1 MHKPR
6 HFDEPRR
13 EVLHGII
20 GDHPFATLV
29 TSLPDGPLIDH
40 IPLLLDA
47 ARGEQGTLRGHVAR
61 GNPLV
66 QRLAQHLTSMG
77 GGHADA
83 TAIFMAAQHYISP
96 SWYPSKRTDPRVV
109 PTWNYV
115 VVHAQGTL
123 RLVDD
128 PQWVLGTV
136 NDLTDRHEVGRPGR
150 WRMSDAPADYLDKM
164 AGAIVGVELVITQLV
179 GKVKASQNRSADDRA
194 GVVRGLVMEDRE
206 AASAMSRWIPL
217 DGGPVV

>member
-6 HFDEPRR
+6 HFEEPRL
-13 EVLHGII
+13 EVLHGILR
-20 GDHPFATLV
+20 DHSFATLV
-29 TSLPDGPLIDH
+29 TALPDGPLIDH
-40 IPLLLDA
+40 IPMVLDA
-47 ARGEQGTLRGHVAR
+47 ARGAHGTLRGHVAR
-61 GNPLV
+61 ANPLV
-66 QRLAQHLTSMG
+66 RALSEQDGAP
-77 GGHADA
+77 A

-96 SWYPSKRTDPRVV
+96 SWYPGKRTDPRVV

-115 VVHAQGTL
+115 VVHAEGTL

-128 PQWVLGTV
+128 AKWVLNMV
-136 NDLTDRHEVGRPGR
+136 NDLTDQHEAGRPGR

-164 AGAIVGVELVITQLV
+164 ARAIVGVELVITQLA
-179 GKVKASQNRSADDRA
+179 GKVKASQNRSAEDRA

-217 DGGPVV
+217 DGGPVI

>member
-6 HFDEPRR
+6 HFEETRA

-20 GDHPFATLV
+20 RDHPFATLV
-29 TSLPDGPLIDH
+29 TALPDGPLIDH
-40 IPLLLDA
+40 IPLVLDA
-47 ARGEQGTLRGHVAR
+47 GRGEHGTLRGHVAR
-61 GNPLV
+61 ANPLV
-66 QRLAQHLTSMG
+66 TQVAAAAG
-77 GGHADA
+77 GSAPA

-96 SWYPSKRTDPRVV
+96 SWYPSKHKDPRVV

-115 VVHAQGTL
+115 VVHAVGEL

-128 PQWVLGTV
+128 PKWVLDMV
-136 NDLTDRHEVGRPGR
+136 NDLTDQHEIGRPGR
-150 WRMSDAPADYLDKM
+150 WHMHDAPADYLDKM
-164 AGAIVGVELVITQLV
+164 ARAIVGVELAITRLE
-179 GKVKASQNRSADDRA
+179 GKVKASQNRSAEDRT

-206 AASAMSRWIPL
+206 AASALSRWVPL